1 MHFNVVAVQLRKV
14 PEENRKLKIDGP
26 VLFSIVI
33 EHRYGIAWTPACSDV
48 AAAAAAA
55 GGGALSRHAEQPQ
68 RQGCFCL

>member
-14 PEENRKLKIDGP
+14 PEENRKVKIDGP

-33 EHRYGIAWTPACSDV
+33 DHRYGIAWTPACSDV
-48 AAAAAAA
+48 AAAAA

-68 RQGCFCL
+68 RQDCFCL